1 MNEAPSSKSIAQD
14 PKRVL
19 PFERVVLVLQGGG
32 ALGAYQAGVF
42 QALDEANIQVD
53 WLCGVSIG
61 AVNAALIA
69 GNPPERRVERLRE
82 FWEAVTNPPAA
93 VSGVPWFS
101 GLTWA
106 MDQRARTWT
115 NRMSA
120 LATML
125 YGAPGF
131 FSPRPIPP
139 LGSTAEKPDLVSFY
153 DVAPL
158 KATLEKL
165 VDFDL
170 INSMP
175 IRLSVAAT
183 NVQTGEPV
191 YFENNERKIA
201 IQHIMASTSLPPGFP
216 PTEIDGE
223 YFWDGGVVSN
233 TPIQWVVNS
242 GSRYTALVFQV
253 DLWDA
258 RGEVPL
264 DIAAANLRAMEIH
277 SASRINVSLDQYRKI
292 QHYRSAVGRLL
303 EELPE
308 ARRNDPEIQMLAE
321 EAKIQIATLV
331 QLKYEARKYETTA
344 KTFEFSR
351 RAMEEHWTAGYEDTR
366 AALNQP
372 GVLELPDASD
382 AVRIFDVR
390 KGWITE

>member
-1 MNEAPSSKSIAQD
+1 MTEVPSLKPMAQN
-14 PKRVL
+14 PKRLL

-42 QALDEANIQVD
+42 QALDEENIQLD

-82 FWEAVTNPPAA
+82 FWEAVTKPQMGA
-93 VSGVPWFS
+93 SSFPWFS
-101 GLTWA
+101 NPMWPTDAQTRL
-106 MDQRARTWT
+106 WT

-120 LATML
+120 FATMV
-125 YGAPGF
+125 YGAPNF

-139 LGSTAEKPDLVSFY
+139 LGSTAEKPDLVSYY

-165 VDFDL
+165 VDFDI
-170 INSMP
+170 INSTP
-175 IRLSVAAT
+175 LRLSVGAT
-183 NVQTGEPV
+183 NVQTGQPV
-191 YFENNERKIA
+191 YFENVERKIA
-201 IQHIMASTSLPPGFP
+201 VQHIMASTSLPPGFP

-233 TPIQWVVNS
+233 TPIQWVI
-242 GSRYTALVFQV
+242 GSKPRYTALVFQV

-258 RGEVPL
+258 TGELPL

-277 SASRINVSLDQYRKI
+277 AASRIDVSLDQYRKI
-292 QHYRSAVGRLL
+292 QQYRSALGKLL
-303 EELPE
+303 EQLPE
-308 ARRNDPEIQMLAE
+308 DRRNDPEVQMLAE
-321 EAKIQIATLV
+321 EAQVQIATLV
-331 QLKYEARKYETTA
+331 QLKYQARKYETAA

-351 RAMEEHWTAGYEDTR
+351 RAMEEHWKAGYDDTR
-366 AALNQP
+366 IALDQP
-372 GVLELPDASD
+372 KVLELPDPSD
-382 AVRIFDVR
+382 AVRVFDAR